1 MIEYFTTTD
10 GDVTIGVCSVNRSSQ
25 SIVSKVA
32 DIMFLDFIEASVDFG
47 IEVDFED
54 DTVIFKANEFNE
66 DLLDLISKKINI
78 YIIK

>member
-10 GDVTIGVCSVNRSSQ
+10 GDVTIGVCSVNRDSK
-25 SIVSKVA
+25 SIVKKVS
-32 DIMFLDFIEASVDFG
+32 DIMFLDFIEASSDFG

-54 DTVIFKANEFNE
+54 DTVIFKSNEFNE
-66 DLLDLISKKINI
+66 DLLDLICKKINI